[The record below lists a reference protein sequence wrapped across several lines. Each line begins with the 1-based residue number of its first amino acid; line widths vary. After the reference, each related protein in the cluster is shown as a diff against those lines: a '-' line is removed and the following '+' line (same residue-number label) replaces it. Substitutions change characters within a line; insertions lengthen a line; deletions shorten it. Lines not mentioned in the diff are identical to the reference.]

1 MITRQAGAA
10 GLLAVLFALA
20 GCAESNSTAEAG
32 AAVRTTGT
40 DSGVSQLPARGVDLT
55 GNALSGFELGLRREI
70 EAVRVAQQR
79 SAAATTS
86 AERGEAIQA
95 SFEHVTIPEG
105 AIAAGM
111 PVERYTAVR
120 EAVIEVFR
128 TLDFQGAIDGPLSI
142 DLSMVDAATKERIA
156 RDPFADLP
164 PASAAALRA
173 EMDRLVPVWIEY
185 VNLTAT
191 AG

>member
-1 MITRQAGAA
+1 MTMRRTGAA
-10 GLLAVLFALA
+10 GLLAVLIASV
-20 GCAESNSTAEAG
+20 GCAESNTAESG
-32 AAVRTTGT
+32 AATRVRSS
-40 DSGVSQLPARGVDLT
+40 DSAVSQAAASSVDLT

-70 EAVRVAQQR
+70 EAVRVAQER

-86 AERGEAIQA
+86 AARGEAIQA
-95 SFEHVTIPEG
+95 SFEHATIPEG

-120 EAVIEVFR
+120 ETVIEVFR
-128 TLDFQGAIDGPLSI
+128 TLDFQGKIDGPLSI

-156 RDPFADLP
+156 RDPFADLSA
-164 PASAAALRA
+164 ASAAALRA